1 MAHRP
6 VNVSQYIANLN
17 TIDDSGS
24 SPTAGTS
31 LQYAQISQRSP
42 RDDDLAIFSNTQ
54 FFDFDIGCS
63 TDITAS
69 VDNILMQQEQHL
81 QSKAVPSVQS
91 SANSNNMAHGSVNEF
106 FDPQLNMQ
114 QYSLATDPL
123 LTDPTFMD
131 KPYPAKTP
139 HNAQTQPRLSGLRAS
154 PALNSMINTN
164 LNTRLSSPLAEFSA
178 TANFTTASSSG
189 SSTPATPARQRK
201 SSESSDARD
210 EEEVDGLDES
220 QRALAEEDKRR
231 RNTAAS
237 ARFRIKKKMREQQ
250 MERTTKDLQ
259 DKVQLLESKIVQL
272 EMENKWLKNL
282 VVEKNDARDSN
293 DLMDMKSR
301 IMARGL
307 KRRDSP

>member
-1 MAHRP
+1 MANRP

-17 TIDDSGS
+17 SIDDSGS

-31 LQYAQISQRSP
+31 LQYAQINQRSP
-42 RDDDLAIFSNTQ
+42 HDDDLAIFSNTQ

-69 VDNILMQQEQHL
+69 VDNMLMQQEQQL
-81 QSKAVPSVQS
+81 QSKALSSVQS
-91 SANSNNMAHGSVNEF
+91 SSSSSSNMANGPVNEY

-114 QYSLATDPL
+114 QYSLANDLL
-123 LTDPTFMD
+123 LTDPTFMG
-131 KPYPAKTP
+131 KSFPAKTP
-139 HNAQTQPRLSGLRAS
+139 HNAHTQPRLSGLRGS
-154 PALNSMINTN
+154 PALNSMINTT
-164 LNTRLSSPLAEFSA
+164 LSTRSSSPLAEFSA
-178 TANFTTASSSG
+178 PANFTTSSSSG
-189 SSTPATPARQRK
+189 SSTPATPVARRRK
-201 SSESSDARD
+201 SSETSDVRD
-210 EEEVDGLDES
+210 DDEADGLDET

-282 VVEKNDARDSN
+282 VVEKNDARDSS

-307 KRRDSP
+307 KREL